1 MEGEAWGLAAHP
13 SKPSCVTVSD
23 DGTLRMWD
31 IQTHVMTRLLS
42 LGKPA
47 RCVGYSVDGGAIA
60 VGFKDGSFT
69 VRETDSLKEMAS
81 IHHRKEE
88 ISDIKFAPS
97 KKLLHEFSLAFVDLC
112 FCCSY

>member
-1 MEGEAWGLAAHP
+1 MPCIVFSLSTQQGHMEGEAWGLATHP

-23 DGTLRMWD
+23 DDTLRVWD
-31 IQTHVMTRLLS
+31 FQTHSMTDLLS

-60 VGFKDGSFT
+60 VGFKDGSFK
-69 VRETDSLKEMAS
+69 VVDAGSFKEMAT

-97 KKLLHEFSLAFVDLC
+97 E
-112 FCCSY
+112 CS